1 MVKPFNDFV
10 FNSSIGS
17 IGLVETPFGFHII
30 KVTDKQDGIRLA
42 TVALRLEASEAT
54 ADKAFTQATK
64 FEIEATEKDFNVVA
78 KRWDLQLFLEL
89 A

>member
-17 IGLVETPFGFHII
+17 IGLVETLFGFHII

-42 TVALRLEASEAT
+42 TVAWEEARSYCIKRLR
-54 ADKAFTQATK
+54 
-64 FEIEATEKDFNVVA
+64 
-78 KRWDLQLFLEL
+78 KRLNLK
-89 A
+89 